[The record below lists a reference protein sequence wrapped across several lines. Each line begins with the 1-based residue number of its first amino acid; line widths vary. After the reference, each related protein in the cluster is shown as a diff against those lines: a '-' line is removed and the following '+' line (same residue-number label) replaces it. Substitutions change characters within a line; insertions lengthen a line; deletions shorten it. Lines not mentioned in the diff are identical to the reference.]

1 MEAYRLGGF
10 LIREANEQ
18 DIPRLVEMGMHFHNG
33 SPYREHI
40 KENPQQMRN
49 LAEQLVLNRGL
60 LLSER
65 AGKICGMFGYFV
77 YPHFLS
83 GEIVAGEVFWWVEPE
98 HRGEGV
104 KLLKEAERRAK
115 SAGAARMQMIAPDD
129 RLGTLYKRLG
139 YSFVEASYQ
148 KTI

>member
-49 LAEQLVLNRGL
+49 LAEQLVLNKGL

-65 AGKICGMFGYFV
+65 AGKICGARAPYR
-77 YPHFLS
+77 S
-83 GEIVAGEVFWWVEPE
+83 
-98 HRGEGV
+98 
-104 KLLKEAERRAK
+104 EARADRSRARRA
-115 SAGAARMQMIAPDD
+115 SGPLAVGVGESRPAGGGR
-129 RLGTLYKRLG
+129 
-139 YSFVEASYQ
+139 
-148 KTI
+148 